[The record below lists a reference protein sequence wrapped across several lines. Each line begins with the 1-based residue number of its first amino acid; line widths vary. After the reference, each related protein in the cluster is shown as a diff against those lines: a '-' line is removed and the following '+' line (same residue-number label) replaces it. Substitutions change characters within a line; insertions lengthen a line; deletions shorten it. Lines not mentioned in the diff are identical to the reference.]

1 MIERLQDIFEG
12 LENAYGQT
20 RITNEIRGDG
30 KNEVKSYTIKKP
42 VTDLLWKQH
51 VEGVE
56 PALGIVPINEDNE
69 CKWGC
74 IDIDTYPFNHK
85 DLIKKIKEAGLPLI
99 VFRSKS
105 GGAHVFCF
113 VKEFVPAIL
122 MRNKL
127 IAMASII
134 GHAGVEIFPKQNT
147 IKAERG
153 DVGSFLNMPYH
164 NGNQSSRYA
173 FDEEGEPMT
182 MEKFCN
188 YYDEVALS
196 KAGLQGLHLNKNTKE
211 ETDFPDGPP
220 CLQTLTKQGGIQEG
234 GRNNGLYNI
243 GVYLKKAF
251 PAEWENKLEDYNKE
265 KYINP
270 PIKAQE
276 VILVAKS
283 LQKKDYDYK
292 CKDQPICD
300 FCQDKLC
307 FTRKF
312 GKSGAPDIDITG
324 IRMLDSDPPVY
335 FVTADGE
342 TIECDPDT
350 LHDPDKFSKLAMMTI
365 NKTLLS
371 TNKMMWKKRL
381 NKLLAE
387 MDEPLKAPDDMRI
400 DVVLQNALI
409 EYLSR
414 NGKSIDDILKRR
426 AFSENGH
433 SWFKFKHFWKHLLG
447 TRLWQDKTY
456 NYNKT
461 IRLMQNL
468 FEAKQVTKKIN
479 EKSEKVWQIE
489 GLTLNQTIIRKNE
502 KKKAEF
508 EK

>member
-1 MIERLQDIFEG
+1 MIERLQEIFKG

-20 RITNEIRGDG
+20 KITNEIRSDG

-42 VTDLLWKQH
+42 VTDLLWEQH
-51 VEGVE
+51 IKGIE

-74 IDIDTYPFNHK
+74 IDIDTYPFDHLS
-85 DLIKKIKEAGLPLI
+85 LIKKIKEEQLPLI

-105 GGAHVFCF
+105 GGAHVYCF
-113 VKEFVPAIL
+113 TTEFVPAIL

-127 IAMASII
+127 TQMASII
-134 GHAGVEIFPKQNT
+134 GHSKAEIFPKQNT

-164 NGNQSSRYA
+164 GGDRSSRYA
-173 FDEEGEPMT
+173 FDEEGQPMT
-182 MEKFCN
+182 MAKFCN
-188 YYDEVALS
+188 YYDDFAIAKET
-196 KAGLQGLHLNKNTKE
+196 LQRLHLTQNTKE
-211 ETDFPDGPP
+211 ETDFPEGPP
-220 CLQTLTKQGGIQEG
+220 CLQTITKQGGISEG
-234 GRNNGLYNI
+234 SRNNFLYNI

-251 PAEWENKLEDYNKE
+251 PTEWETKLEDYNNE

-270 PIKAQE
+270 TLKATE
-276 VILVAKS
+276 VIGVAKS
-283 LQKKDYDYK
+283 LQRKDYDYK
-292 CKDQPICD
+292 CGDQPICD

-307 FTRKF
+307 YTRKF
-312 GKSGAPDIDITG
+312 GKSGSPDIDITG

-350 LHDPDKFSKLAMMTI
+350 LHDPERFSKLSMMTI

-381 NKLLAE
+381 NKLLSE
-387 MDEPLKAPDDMRI
+387 MDEPIKAPDDMRM
-400 DVVLQNALI
+400 DVVLQTSLV
-409 EYLSR
+409 EFLSR
-414 NGKSIDDILKRR
+414 NGKGIEDILKRR

-433 SWFKFKHFWKHLLG
+433 SWFKFKDFWRYLIG
-447 TRLWQDKTY
+447 TKLWPEKTY
-456 NYNKT
+456 NYQKT
-461 IRLMQNL
+461 IRLMQSL
-468 FEAKQVTKKIN
+468 FQAESVTKKIN
-479 EKSEKVWQIE
+479 KKSEKVWQIE
-489 GLTLNQTIIRKNE
+489 GIKLNQPLIRKNE